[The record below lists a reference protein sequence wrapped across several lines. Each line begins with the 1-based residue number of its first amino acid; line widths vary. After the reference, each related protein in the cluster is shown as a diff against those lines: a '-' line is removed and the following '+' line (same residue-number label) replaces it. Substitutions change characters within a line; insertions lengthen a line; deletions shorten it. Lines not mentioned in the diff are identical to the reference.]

1 MIPKRLLLPLWSSFA
16 IAGCLA
22 IASCDETPP
31 QEDVTEPLP
40 AEIAP
45 IPEEPLAPL
54 LDGIGDHHFAITTDS
69 EQAQRFFNQGL
80 ILSYGFNHAEA
91 VRAFR
96 EAARLDPTCGI
107 CYWGVAL
114 ALGPNINA
122 PMPAE
127 AVPEAW
133 EALQQANALAE
144 HESVREQA
152 YIKALQARYTNDPSA
167 PRGSLDT
174 AYADAMGELARR
186 FPSDADA
193 QTLYAEA
200 MMDVSPW
207 NYYDRDGNP
216 SEMTPRIIETLESVM
231 RADPDHPGAIHLY
244 IHTVEASKTPGRAE
258 AAADRLVSLVPMAGH
273 LVHMPSH
280 IYVRVGRYHDAVE
293 INARAAIADETY
305 IAQCNAQGFYP
316 AAYYPHNIHFLWFA
330 AMMEGQGELALD
342 QARKLLRKIPLDMAA
357 QVPLIEQM
365 LSAPIYT
372 LVRFGRWE
380 DALDEPEPDQR
391 LPLARAMWHY
401 ARGMANASLN
411 RTDDATLELRE
422 LFKIAS
428 GKAVRERYTDFRGPE
443 TARLLLDVARE
454 QLMSQ
459 IAESRGDHEGRVE
472 HLERAVAAEDELGY
486 SEPPLWFF
494 PLRQALG
501 IALLRAGDA
510 ERAEKVLREDLE
522 KFPRNGWSLY
532 GLSLALSAQKSPE
545 ARRVRDEFTT
555 AWSYADILPS
565 DIPF

>member
-1 MIPKRLLLPLWSSFA
+1 MIPKRLLLPLRFGLA

-31 QEDVTEPLP
+31 QEDVAQPLP

-133 EALQQANALAE
+133 EALQRANALAE

-174 AYADAMGELARR
+174 AYADAMGELARQ

-330 AMMEGQGELALD
+330 AMMEGQGDLALD
-342 QARKLLRKIPLDMAA
+342 QARKLVRKIPLDMAVR
-357 QVPLIEQM
+357 VPLIEWM

-372 LVRFGRWE
+372 MVRFGRWE

-391 LPLARAMWHY
+391 LPLANAMSHY
-401 ARGMANASLN
+401 ARGMAFAALN
-411 RTDDATLELRE
+411 RTDQATLELRE
-422 LFKIAS
+422 LFKVAS

-443 TARLLLDVARE
+443 TVRHLLDVARE

-522 KFPRNGWSLY
+522 RFPRNGWSLY

-545 ARRVRDEFTT
+545 ARRTRDEFET
-555 AWSYADILPS
+555 AWSYADIMPE

>member
-1 MIPKRLLLPLWSSFA
+1 MIPKRLLLPLWSSLA

-54 LDGIGDHHFAITTDS
+54 LDGIGDHHFTITTDS

-174 AYADAMGELARR
+174 AYADAMGELARQ

-293 INARAAIADETY
+293 INARAAIADEAY

-330 AMMEGQGELALD
+330 AMMEGQGDLALD
-342 QARKLLRKIPLDMAA
+342 QARKLVRKIPLDMAA
-357 QVPLIEQM
+357 QVPLIEHM

-411 RTDDATLELRE
+411 RTDDATLELRD

-555 AWSYADILPS
+555 AWSYADILPE